1 MLDDMSPDN
10 RRAGMSSASPSGPAP
25 TPPSSGNHLMHQPL
39 GGRLATG
46 LAKIALALRT
56 QAWDQAG
63 RLGLN

>member
-1 MLDDMSPDN
+1 
-10 RRAGMSSASPSGPAP
+10 
-25 TPPSSGNHLMHQPL
+25 MHQPL